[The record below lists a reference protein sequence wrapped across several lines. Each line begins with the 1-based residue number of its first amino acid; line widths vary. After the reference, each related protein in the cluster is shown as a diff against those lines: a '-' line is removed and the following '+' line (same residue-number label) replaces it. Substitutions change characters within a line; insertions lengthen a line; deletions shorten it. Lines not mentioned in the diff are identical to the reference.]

1 MEPGRFDLRHNV
13 VLADITVIRAL
24 GAAHSRQAADLA
36 AVAATLR
43 SAMPPSC
50 AEVFGPVG
58 ARFVAALAE
67 AVARESRAVAQLGER
82 VAVAGHTADATAA
95 AYGGSEHRSGQAI
108 TSAGA

>member
-1 MEPGRFDLRHNV
+1 VEPGSFDLRHNV

-43 SAMPPSC
+43 SATPSWS
-50 AEVFGPVG
+50 AEAFGPVG
-58 ARFVAALAE
+58 ARFVAALAD
-67 AVARESRAVAQLGER
+67 AVARESVAVAQLSER
-82 VAVAGHTADATAA
+82 VALAGNTADVTAA
-95 AYGGSEHRSGQAI
+95 AYGGSEHRAGQAI

>member
-1 MEPGRFDLRHNV
+1 VEPEHFDLRHKV

-36 AVAATLR
+36 AVAARLR
-43 SAMPPSC
+43 SATPPSC
-50 AEVFGPVG
+50 AEAFGPTG

-67 AVARESRAVAQLGER
+67 AVARESRAVAHLGER

-95 AYGGSEHRSGQAI
+95 AYGGSEHRAGQAI
-108 TSAGA
+108 ASAGA

>member
-24 GAAHSRQAADLA
+24 GAAHSHQAADLA

-43 SAMPPSC
+43 SAPSSC

-82 VAVAGHTADATAA
+82 VAVAGHTADTTAA

>member
-1 MEPGRFDLRHNV
+1 MEPGRFDPRHNV

-43 SAMPPSC
+43 SATPPSC
-50 AEVFGPVG
+50 AEAFGPVG

-67 AVARESRAVAQLGER
+67 AVALESHAVARLGER
-82 VAVAGHTADATAA
+82 IAAAGHTAGTTAA
-95 AYGGSEHRSGQAI
+95 AYGGSEDRAGRAI

>member
-1 MEPGRFDLRHNV
+1 VEPGRFDLRHNV

-24 GAAHSRQAADLA
+24 GAAHSHQAADLA

-43 SAMPPSC
+43 SAAPSSC

-67 AVARESRAVAQLGER
+67 AVARESRAVAQLAER
-82 VAVAGHTADATAA
+82 IAVAGHTADATAA
-95 AYGGSEHRSGQAI
+95 AYGGSEHRAGQAI
-108 TSAGA
+108 TSAEV